1 MRSYEI
7 IILLAGSGAG
17 QPGLVNT
24 YFVAYIIETNTVRS
38 TVQICT
44 IISPHHHNHHLT
56 TIPGTECW
64 VGSVPCPGRIRIFK
78 SNFYSVVRT
87 APSLDGI

>member
-24 YFVAYIIETNTVRS
+24 YFVAYIIETTTALYIALYKS
-38 TVQICT
+38 VQ
-44 IISPHHHNHHLT
+44 
-56 TIPGTECW
+56 
-64 VGSVPCPGRIRIFK
+64 
-78 SNFYSVVRT
+78 
-87 APSLDGI
+87 